1 MHAKAH
7 LKPKLHRAQIVR
19 RNVAKAGILQPNKL
33 FPKPWHV
40 LREAERGQLGKK
52 PFAEA
57 VYQFLVRN
65 YFIHAEYYR
74 LRSGVIEQLRK
85 AIESQPQCYSFC
97 CGMRAGHGQDRF
109 RVFIWFPCGAL
120 GGYVCYCLAAHGL
133 KRGYG
138 QHGVIVHIEFRM
150 VNVVRRAAGLAY
162 RLQRGC
168 FGNGL
173 RFGPLRRGAVC
184 SYAECAVRH
193 EQLRFLPYVYA

>member
-74 LRSGVIEQLRK
+74 LRIGIVEKLGIILKPEPQRGRVGRGVRK
-85 AIESQPQCYSFC
+85 GR
-97 CGMRAGHGQDRF
+97 CGHCS

-120 GGYVCYCLAAHGL
+120 GGYVCYRFAAHGL
-133 KRGYG
+133 
-138 QHGVIVHIEFRM
+138 
-150 VNVVRRAAGLAY
+150 
-162 RLQRGC
+162 
-168 FGNGL
+168 
-173 RFGPLRRGAVC
+173 
-184 SYAECAVRH
+184 
-193 EQLRFLPYVYA
+193 

>member
-74 LRSGVIEQLRK
+74 LRIGIVEKLGIILKPEPQRGRIGRGVRK
-85 AIESQPQCYSFC
+85 GL
-97 CGMRAGHGQDRF
+97 CGHCS
-109 RVFIWFPCGAL
+109 RVFIRLSCNAL
-120 GGYVCYCLAAHGL
+120 CGYVCYRFAAHGL
-133 KRGYG
+133 
-138 QHGVIVHIEFRM
+138 
-150 VNVVRRAAGLAY
+150 
-162 RLQRGC
+162 
-168 FGNGL
+168 
-173 RFGPLRRGAVC
+173 
-184 SYAECAVRH
+184 
-193 EQLRFLPYVYA
+193 

>member
-52 PFAEA
+52 PFAKA
-57 VYQFLVRN
+57 RDKLLVRN

-74 LRSGVIEQLRK
+74 LRSGIVEKLGILLK
-85 AIESQPQCYSFC
+85 SQPQFGRVGRGVRKRRRQYRS
-97 CGMRAGHGQDRF
+97 
-109 RVFIWFPCGAL
+109 RVFVRLPCNAL
-120 GGYVCYCLAAHGL
+120 CGYVCYRFAAHGL
-133 KRGYG
+133 QRGYG
-138 QHGVIVHIEFRM
+138 QHGVSIHVKFGM
-150 VNVVRRAAGLAY
+150 VNIIRRAAGLAY

-173 RFGPLRRGAVC
+173 RFGLLRRGAMYGC
-184 SYAECAVRH
+184 AE
-193 EQLRFLPYVYA
+193 